1 MKYNSNEVQMFYF
14 FAYWDKNERPRREFV
29 RECRERN
36 ISFTTVDCEDADGV
50 EMSIKYGVKF
60 CPQVLIL
67 KKGKVIERLKGAEV
81 KDIEL
86 EMYNRFD

>member
-1 MKYNSNEVQMFYF
+1 MKYHNNEVQMLYF
-14 FAYWDKNERPRREFV
+14 FAYWDRNERARREFV

-36 ISFTTVDCEDADGV
+36 IRFTTVDCEDEDGV
-50 EMSIKYGVKF
+50 QMSTKYGVKF

-67 KKGKVIERLKGAEV
+67 KKGQVLERLKGAEV
-81 KDIEL
+81 KNIEL